1 MLHTLLTIIFLFTVA
16 AGVAGARLHSLQA
29 DHPPSSLDN
38 KVKPTIVITLQRTVC
53 YGTCPEYKLT
63 IFADGR
69 VLYEGISFVKKEGKA
84 WGRITRRQLDELIL
98 EFNKINYFSLADSYT
113 PGTKVCPQSM
123 TDMPAA
129 TTSLT
134 GNGKSKTIVH
144 YHGCRGSSVLD
155 QLTRLEN
162 KIDDAVNVNKWVK

>member
-1 MLHTLLTIIFLFTVA
+1 MLHWLLTIVSLFA
-16 AGVAGARLHSLQA
+16 FVAGAGGARLQSLQV
-29 DHPPSSLDN
+29 DQPPSYLDHN
-38 KVKPTIVITLQRTVC
+38 VKPTVVITLQRTVC

-69 VLYEGISFVKKEGKA
+69 VLYEGTSYVKKEGKA
-84 WGRITRRQLDELIL
+84 WGRITRRQLEKLIL

-134 GNGKSKTIVH
+134 RNGKSKTIVH
-144 YHGCRGSSVLD
+144 YHGCRGLSVMD
-155 QLTRLEN
+155 QLTQLEN
-162 KIDDAVNVNKWVK
+162 KIDAAVNVNKWVK

>member
-1 MLHTLLTIIFLFTVA
+1 MHRLFLITIVLLSF
-16 AGVAGARLHSLQA
+16 AGSPDAVIAQSGRNAQ
-29 DHPPSSLDN
+29 SSLN
-38 KVKPTIVITLQRTVC
+38 HRGQRTAVITLQRTVC

-69 VLYEGISFVKKEGKA
+69 VLYEGISYVKKEGKA
-84 WGRITRRQLDELIL
+84 WGRITRRQLETLIL

-134 GNGKSKTIVH
+134 RNGKSKTIVH
-144 YHGCRGSSVLD
+144 YHGCRGLSVMD
-155 QLTRLEN
+155 QLTQLEN
-162 KIDDAVNVNKWVK
+162 KIDEVVNVNKWVK

>member
-1 MLHTLLTIIFLFTVA
+1 MLHSVLTIVFLLSFA
-16 AGVAGARLHSLQA
+16 AGTASARPNGLQA
-29 DHPPSSLDN
+29 DPPLPVRHHS
-38 KVKPTIVITLQRTVC
+38 PAPPVITLQRTVC

-69 VLYEGISFVKKEGKA
+69 VLYEGISYVKKEGKA
-84 WGRITRRQLDELIL
+84 WGRITRRQLEELIL

-134 GNGKSKTIVH
+134 RNGKSKTIVH
-144 YHGCRGSSVLD
+144 YHGCRGLSVMD
-155 QLTRLEN
+155 QLTQLEN
-162 KIDDAVNVNKWVK
+162 KIDEAVNVNKWVK